1 MELLEQIKQ
10 SLRVSLS
17 NPYDILVDTANTGE
31 FRLKIENFYRNLPE
45 KSYMVFSKNPLEL
58 SKVAKKVGEKSGID
72 IVGKTDEYWETVKIW
87 EYLTRVGDVGK
98 NSEFL
103 KIADIFQNE
112 LKVIYDDIVKRLK
125 KSKDLVEREKLLK
138 ELRQVGDY
146 ERAIFNL
153 FEFRRKKIEDIF
165 SVLREK
171 DQLIDLLA
179 DKTLK
184 VKLLKPLEE
193 NPLIK
198 SALMEEIEK
207 FTGKLIED
215 YRNFIATKK
224 DITKDLDKDKRF
236 KNFLESIDGVR
247 EKTLFKLSTKHKIFI
262 QTLLRLEDSL
272 LNRLKEELE
281 KMFDNID
288 EGIKEEK
295 DLENK
300 IRRWELVK
308 EKIGDKKFVG
318 DLDKLIE
325 VYTLWNKQR
334 KEGKSLF
341 LGEYGGG
348 FFELIEKYYNFARDS
363 HNKLI
368 KGLISLYNTDLTI
381 WKIYRQKL
389 TPKQLEGILN
399 SPEIGIDIKEKDKEK
414 LVEFY
419 QKRLQSGKD
428 LYEYYLDPLEY
439 SKVIKAIHLKSYSY
453 NLLKAKDMSIFTP
466 LLNELKEFKGVK
478 NLEDFEKLIKTKE
491 KDLVNAYKFLLTGAV
506 AVLGRKITGV
516 SSERLTDCI
525 EKSLLNEDFE
535 KQVDN
540 CYKQIIGNVKVKAER
555 MQEAIK
561 SKLTFTINGVIYA
574 PVLLA
579 LMLYNDIQ
587 RGILEIYRNK
597 HKEVLKEANKDIE
610 ELVFKVDNPI
620 ERDRLVRNKAF
631 EKLGFWSE
639 ITETPFVLDKQN
651 QIYAFRLESVLPSIM
666 AEKVKWDS
674 IIKALAGRI
683 NTLKT
688 DNEIKSDIVSE
699 LITANRKGD
708 EATLSLILNHL
719 SEAIDKVEFGNIQLK
734 NNFKK
739 AIEKIQKADSKEI
752 RNIAV
757 ADLSNL
763 IKGIEGKTDDEKYL
777 LSVLREINQKLIY
790 HKLISDKKVKQQ
802 LEEAIKEGV
811 KGSNSPAEFFNRLKG
826 AKYKGKILDKE
837 IEFEVGKYIYPQI
850 DEELERELHEMKE
863 NTIVIE
869 NSDTNKALIL
879 MFKELGEEERELL
892 KYSKDKFL
900 LKEFGLTQ
908 DQIKRELAKDYRSG
922 LEYKFLIDNY
932 LKVRMHKDIER
943 SKIAEQQQLSP
954 SL

>member
-17 NPYDILVDTANTGE
+17 NPYDILVDTANTEE

-58 SKVAKKVGEKSGID
+58 SKVAKKVGEKNGID
-72 IVGKTDEYWETVKIW
+72 VVSKMDEYWETIKIW

-103 KIADIFQNE
+103 KIADIFQSE
-112 LKVIYDDIVKRLK
+112 LRVIYDDIVERLK
-125 KSKDLVEREKLLK
+125 RSKDLVEREKLLK

-146 ERAIFNL
+146 ERAIFNI
-153 FEFRRKKIEDIF
+153 FEFRRKKIEEIF
-165 SVLREK
+165 STLRGK
-171 DQLIDLLA
+171 DRLIDLLA

-198 SALMEEIEK
+198 SALMEEVEK

-215 YRNFIATKK
+215 YRKFIATKK
-224 DITKDLDKDKRF
+224 DITQDLDKDKRF

-247 EKTLFKLSTKHKIFI
+247 EQKLFKLSTRHRIFI
-262 QTLLRLEDSL
+262 QTLLSLEDSL
-272 LNRLKEELE
+272 FNRLKEELG
-281 KMFDNID
+281 KMLDNID

-295 DLENK
+295 NLESK
-300 IRRWELVK
+300 IKRWELVK

-325 VYTLWNKQR
+325 IYTLWDKQR

-389 TPKQLEGILN
+389 TPKQLESILN

-419 QKRLQSGKD
+419 QKRLQSGKS

-439 SKVIKAIHLKSYSY
+439 SKVIKAIYLKTYAYNFLKSREISKV
-453 NLLKAKDMSIFTP
+453 NQI
-466 LLNELKEFKGVK
+466 LKEFKGVK
-478 NLEDFEKLIKTKE
+478 NIEDLKKLLKTKE
-491 KDLVNAYKFLLTGAV
+491 KDFVKAYNFLITGAV
-506 AVLGRKITGV
+506 AFLGKKISGV
-516 SSERLTDCI
+516 DSERLADCI

-540 CYKQIIGNVKVKAER
+540 CYKQIIENVKIKAER

-574 PVLLA
+574 PVLLT

-587 RGILEIYRNK
+587 RGILEIYRDSYK
-597 HKEVLKEANKDIE
+597 KVLKEANKDIE
-610 ELVFKVDNPI
+610 ELVFKVDNPV

-651 QIYAFRLESVLPSIM
+651 QIYAFRLEKILPSIM
-666 AEKVKWDS
+666 AERVKWDS
-674 IIKALAGRI
+674 IVKALAGRI

-688 DNEIKSDIVSE
+688 DNEIKNDIVSE
-699 LITANRKGD
+699 LITANRKGN
-708 EATLSLILNHL
+708 ETILSLILNHL
-719 SEAIDKVEFGNIQLK
+719 NEAIDKGQFTNQRVQQQLK
-734 NNFKK
+734 KVIES
-739 AIEKIQKADSKEI
+739 IEKAKNKEE
-752 RNIAV
+752 RNMEIV
-757 ADLSNL
+757 RLSTYLNR
-763 IKGIEGKTDDEKYL
+763 IEGRTGDEKYL

-790 HKLISDKKVKQQ
+790 QKLINDEKVKQQ
-802 LEEAIKEGV
+802 LEEAVKEGV
-811 KGSNSPAEFFNRLKG
+811 KDSNSPAEFFNRLKS

-850 DEELERELHEMKE
+850 AEELEKELHEMKE

-869 NSDTNKALIL
+869 NPDTNKALIL
-879 MFKELGEEERELL
+879 MFKELSEEEKELL

-932 LKVRMHKDIER
+932 LKMRMHRDIER
-943 SKIAEQQQLSP
+943 SKGIQRTHSP